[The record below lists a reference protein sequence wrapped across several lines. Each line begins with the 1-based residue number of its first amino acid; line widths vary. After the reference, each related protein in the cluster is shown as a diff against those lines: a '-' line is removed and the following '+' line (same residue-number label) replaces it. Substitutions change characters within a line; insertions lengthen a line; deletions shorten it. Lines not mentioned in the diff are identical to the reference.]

1 MVCPRAKVQR
11 ARPGVWWNAKVITFH
26 IFGDAS
32 QHPSLSL
39 EWFAVLQ
46 TVQGWLWTKPA
57 GPLKIVRGTFKFQ
70 LTTVVYY
77 TI

>member
-32 QHPSLSL
+32 Q
-39 EWFAVLQ
+39 

-57 GPLKIVRGTFKFQ
+57 GPLNIVRGTFKFQ
-70 LTTVVYY
+70 LTTAVYY
-77 TI
+77 II